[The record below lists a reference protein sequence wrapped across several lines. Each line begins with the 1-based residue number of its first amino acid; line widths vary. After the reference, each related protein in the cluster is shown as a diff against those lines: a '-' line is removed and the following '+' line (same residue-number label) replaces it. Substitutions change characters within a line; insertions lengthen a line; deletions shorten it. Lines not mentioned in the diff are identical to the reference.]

1 MPDGGAVAAR
11 GARIL
16 LVDHDISVLEAVEA
30 ILRDRNHQ
38 VRTAISLPEAQQLL
52 GEHEFD
58 AVVADS
64 EVRATNGAEN
74 LQEWITAKNPELARR
89 LVWMSASAM
98 PSSSQNHAGNGFLVL
113 QKPFK
118 AADLLTAV
126 DLVLGR
132 VQPAPIEG

>member
-1 MPDGGAVAAR
+1 
-11 GARIL
+11 
-16 LVDHDISVLEAVEA
+16 
-30 ILRDRNHQ
+30 
-38 VRTAISLPEAQQLL
+38 
-52 GEHEFD
+52 
-58 AVVADS
+58 
-64 EVRATNGAEN
+64 
-74 LQEWITAKNPELARR
+74 

-98 PSSSQNHAGNGFLVL
+98 SSSSQNHAGNGFLVL